1 MGAYKNKVKEE
12 DKTFFQWCAGNLVTE
27 ELKM

>member
-12 DKTFFQWCAGNLVTE
+12 DKTFFQWFANLVTK